1 MRDRNNLKPLSEVF
15 RDSMEMDHLVKR
27 EADDELSD
35 DAGDT
40 GDASNWAENNV
51 EKVSQNLGLK
61 RWQVV
66 AAVIGEIQNI
76 FQLLQVICAYLIS
89 ISMFVLGVVY
99 VVYLEVPQE
108 KEAKR

>member
-1 MRDRNNLKPLSEVF
+1 
-15 RDSMEMDHLVKR
+15 MDHLVKR
-27 EADDELSD
+27 EADDDISD

-66 AAVIGEIQNI
+66 AAVIGEIKNI
-76 FQLLQVICAYLIS
+76 FQLLQVIC
-89 ISMFVLGVVY
+89 VLCIFD
-99 VVYLEVPQE
+99 
-108 KEAKR
+108 